1 MWALK
6 TFAQYSDQIRQ
17 VIRDLQFSPHTDIL
31 YNKQLNTRVILR
43 MAVEVVNQR
52 VSLMWLPSYGKLSK
66 TCWRISGEKIMIV
79 GFSNPNIHCLTECI
93 GVGFFCHFLAV
104 YG

>member
-1 MWALK
+1 M
-6 TFAQYSDQIRQ
+6 
-17 VIRDLQFSPHTDIL
+17 P
-31 YNKQLNTRVILR
+31 
-43 MAVEVVNQR
+43 VEVVNQR
-52 VSLMWLPSYGKLSK
+52 VSLMCLPSYGKLSK

-79 GFSNPNIHCLTECI
+79 GFSNPNIYCLTECI